1 MRLSNSY
8 FFTLRENVKDEESKS
23 GNLLVRAG
31 MITKIGS
38 GIYSFLPLGLKVL
51 KNIEKIVREEMNN
64 SGAEELLMP
73 SLLPIDYYVESGRAD
88 KFGSNMFNLNDRY
101 KRPYVLGPT
110 HEELFTV
117 AAKLKIKSYKD
128 MPFNLYQI
136 ANKYRDEMRPRFGLI
151 RVREFI
157 MKDAYSFD
165 RDEKGLGISYEKM
178 YNAYKRIFDRVGLNY
193 RIVAADCGTM
203 GGSLS
208 EEFQAI
214 CDIGEDILCYCESC
228 DYSTNLEVGT
238 FLKNRHEKEDF
249 KDIILK
255 NTPNVKTIEE
265 VASFLN
271 KPVDKIVKTLMYN
284 VDKELYAVVLPGK
297 YEVNETKLGKIL
309 NATEIRLATEEEI
322 KNAGSVVGYVGPVNI
337 KVPVILDEEVADM
350 YNFVVGANEIDKHLE
365 NVNIKD
371 FEYKLIADVKTLQ
384 EGDLCPKCG
393 NKILFTKG
401 IEVGNTFKLGT
412 KYSEALGLKYLDEE
426 NKLQPV
432 VMGCYGIGLARIMAA
447 IAEQKA
453 TENNLNWPI
462 NIAPY
467 KIAIIPINTK
477 DELQM
482 EIANKLYEELANYEV
497 LIDDR
502 NERAGVK
509 FNDMELIGIPIKI
522 IVGKNAVNHEVEI
535 KYNDHTEIISLNKLN
550 EKLKEIIKL

>member
-88 KFGSNMFNLNDRY
+88 KFGANMFNLNDRY

-136 ANKYRDEMRPRFGLI
+136 ANKYRDEMRPRYGLI

-165 RDEKGLGISYEKM
+165 RDEIGLDISYEKM
-178 YNAYKRIFDRVGLNY
+178 FNAYKKIFDRVGLDY
-193 RIVAADCGTM
+193 RIVSADCGTM

-238 FLKNRHEKEDF
+238 FLKNKHEKEEF
-249 KDIILK
+249 KEIILRD
-255 NTPNVKTIEE
+255 TPNVKTIEE
-265 VASFLN
+265 VANFLN
-271 KPVDKIVKTLMYN
+271 KPINKIVKTLMYN
-284 VDKELYAVVLPGK
+284 IDNEIYAVVLPGK
-297 YEVNETKLGKIL
+297 YEVNETKLCKVL
-309 NATEIRLATEEEI
+309 NANEIRLATEEEI
-322 KNAGSVVGYVGPVNI
+322 KNVGSIAGFVGPVDIN
-337 KVPVILDEEVADM
+337 VPVILDEEVAEM
-350 YNFVVGANEIDKHLE
+350 FNFVVGANEIDKHLE

-371 FEYKLIADVKTLQ
+371 FEYKYIADVKTLQ
-384 EGDLCPKCG
+384 EGDLCPRCG
-393 NKILFTKG
+393 KKILFTKG

-426 NKLQPV
+426 NTLKPV

-447 IAEQKA
+447 VVEQRA
-453 TENNLNWPI
+453 SETNLNWPL

-467 KIAIIPINTK
+467 KIAIIPINIK

-482 EIANKLYEELANYEV
+482 DIANKLYDKLTDYEV

-502 NERAGVK
+502 NERPGVK
-509 FNDMELIGIPIKI
+509 FNDIDLIGVPIKI
-522 IVGKNAVNHEVEI
+522 IVGKNAINNEVEF
-535 KYNDHTEIISLNKLN
+535 KYNGITEIVSLENLKD
-550 EKLKEIIKL
+550 KLKEII